1 MPDPAVRKADIP
13 MQIRAMP
20 LGSLDR
26 EKRTAE
32 VVFSTGAGVR
42 RMDWWTGERYIEEL
56 SLDPAHVRLGR
67 LNAGGP
73 LLSVHNQW
81 DLRAVVGVIEDGS
94 ARIENGQGVARVRFD
109 EGDPEA
115 DAAFRKV
122 ANRIVRNVSVGYV
135 VHRYEKIDAPQEGGV
150 PTWRAIDWEPVE
162 ISLVPVPADAG
173 AQVRSMLP
181 PDVAEKVPTFACEFI
196 TPAAAAGSSTT
207 TRNQETTMPD
217 NGTQAVPAA
226 DPNAGQQQDVTQARQ
241 EAAAAERTRIREIT
255 ARVRSAGLDDA
266 FLQRMIDDGLSLEIA
281 CRHIVDAVAEAKKA
295 PPTNPTRTVEIVEDE
310 RVKLRA
316 AVSAAIAHRANP
328 AGDLPNNGA
337 GEFRYL
343 PLSRLAE
350 EVLKREGVRVSG
362 LPVAEIVRRAMQ
374 STSDF
379 AYILADASNKRLRQA
394 YMENVPSYTRWARRA
409 ANAPDFKTINVTQL
423 SGAPDLDKVLEG
435 GEFKRGKVSDS
446 KETYSILTYGK
457 ILTISRQAIV
467 NDDLSAFD
475 RLPVALAAA
484 ARRKE
489 NAIVYALLTANGTMT
504 DGGALFNATAITTAG
519 GHANLGTGTG
529 SALSATS
536 LTTMRTAMR
545 VQKGLASE
553 PLNIAPAFLIVPA
566 ALEQTAY
573 QNTSANYVPATQS
586 AVSEFRAGGKT
597 ALEPIVEAVL
607 DGSSSTAWYA
617 AARPGEVDT
626 VEFCFLDGSEG
637 LYLEQQVGFDIDGV
651 ELKARLDFAAA
662 VIDHR
667 GLYKANG
674 S

>member
-1 MPDPAVRKADIP
+1 MPEH
-13 MQIRAMP
+13 RARRDEMP
-20 LGSLDR
+20 LQLRFAPITSVDK
-26 EKRTAE
+26 EARTVD
-32 VVFSTGAGVR
+32 VVWTTGARVR
-42 RMDWWTGERYIEEL
+42 RYDWRFDRYYLEEL
-56 SLDPAHVRLGR
+56 SLDPAHIRMERLASGR
-67 LNAGGP
+67 APFLNSHA
-73 LLSVHNQW
+73 SW
-81 DLRAVVGVIEDGS
+81 DLRDVIGVVERAWDEAGQKV
-94 ARIENGQGVARVRFD
+94 ARIRFSKRD
-109 EGDPEA
+109 DVEPIYQDIA
-115 DAAFRKV
+115 DG
-122 ANRIVRNVSVGYV
+122 ILPNVSVGYR
-135 VHRYEKIDAPQEGGV
+135 VHRVEMIAPADPAGDWV
-150 PTWRAIDWEPVE
+150 YRALDWEPYE
-162 ISLVPVPADAG
+162 ISSVAIGADMG
-173 AQVRSMLP
+173 AHARS
-181 PDVAEKVPTFACEFI
+181 EKDARASGRPFFDCEFI

-207 TRNQETTMPD
+207 TRNQETTMPE
-217 NGTQAVPAA
+217 NGTPAVPAA
-226 DPNAGQQQDVTQARQ
+226 DPNAGQQHDVTQARQ
-241 EAAAAERTRIREIT
+241 EATAAERTRVREIT
-255 ARVRSAGLDDA
+255 ARVRNAGLDDA
-266 FLQRMIDDGLSLEIA
+266 FLQRMIDEGHSLEIA

-328 AGDLPNNGA
+328 TGDLPNNGA

-350 EVLKREGVRVSG
+350 EVLKREGVRVTG

-394 YMENVPSYTRWARRA
+394 YMENVPSYARWARRA

-475 RLPVALAAA
+475 RLPVALAASS
-484 ARRKE
+484 RRKE
-489 NAIVYALLTANGTMT
+489 NAIVYALLTANGAMT
-504 DGGALFNATAITTAG
+504 DGGNLFNATAITTAG

-573 QNTSANYVPATQS
+573 QLTSANYVPATQGN
-586 AVSEFRAGGKT
+586 VSEFRAGGKT
-597 ALEPIVEAVL
+597 ALEPVIEAVL

-626 VEFCFLDGSEG
+626 IEFCYLDGSEG
-637 LYLEQQVGFDIDGV
+637 LYLEQQVGFDIDGI
-651 ELKARLDFAAA
+651 ELKARLDFAAG

>member
-1 MPDPAVRKADIP
+1 MPEHRTRRDE
-13 MQIRAMP
+13 MP
-20 LGSLDR
+20 LQLRFAPITSVDK
-26 EKRTAE
+26 EARTVD
-32 VVFSTGAGVR
+32 VVWTTGARVR
-42 RMDWWTGERYIEEL
+42 RYDWRFDRYYLEEL
-56 SLDPAHVRLGR
+56 SLDPAHIRMERLASGR
-67 LNAGGP
+67 APFLNSHA
-73 LLSVHNQW
+73 SW
-81 DLRAVVGVIEDGS
+81 DLRDVIGVVERAWDEAGQKV
-94 ARIENGQGVARVRFD
+94 ARIRFSKRD
-109 EGDPEA
+109 DVEPIYQDIA
-115 DAAFRKV
+115 DG
-122 ANRIVRNVSVGYV
+122 ILPNVSVGYR
-135 VHRYEKIDAPQEGGV
+135 VHRVEMIAPADPSGDWV
-150 PTWRAIDWEPVE
+150 YRALDWEPYELSSVA
-162 ISLVPVPADAG
+162 IGADMG
-173 AQVRSMLP
+173 AHARS
-181 PDVAEKVPTFACEFI
+181 EKDARASGRPFFDCEFI

-207 TRNQETTMPD
+207 TRNQETTMPE
-217 NGTQAVPAA
+217 NGTPAVPAA
-226 DPNAGQQQDVTQARQ
+226 DPNAGQQQDVNQARQ
-241 EAAAAERTRIREIT
+241 EATAAERTRVREIT

-266 FLQRMIDDGLSLEIA
+266 FLQRMIDEGHSLEIA

-295 PPTNPTRTVEIVEDE
+295 PPTNATRTVEIVEDE
-310 RVKLRA
+310 RVKLRS

-328 AGDLPNNGA
+328 VGDLPNNGA
-337 GEFRYL
+337 GDFRYL
-343 PLSRLAE
+343 PLSRIAE
-350 EVLKREGVRVSG
+350 EVLRHEGVSVRG

-394 YMENVPSYTRWARRA
+394 YMENVPSYARWARRA

-457 ILTISRQAIV
+457 ILAISRQAVV

-475 RLPVALAAA
+475 RLPVALAASS
-484 ARRKE
+484 RRKE
-489 NAIVYALLTANGTMT
+489 NAIVYALLTANAAMT
-504 DGGALFNATAITTAG
+504 DGGNLFNATAITTAG

-573 QNTSANYVPATQS
+573 QLTSANYVPATQGN
-586 AVSEFRAGGKT
+586 VSEFRAGGKT
-597 ALEPIVEAVL
+597 ALEPVIEAVL
-607 DGSSSTAWYA
+607 DGNSSTAWYA

-626 VEFCFLDGSEG
+626 IEFCYLDGSEG
-637 LYLEQQVGFDIDGV
+637 LYLEQQVGFDIDGI
-651 ELKARLDFAAA
+651 ELKARLDFAAG